1 MHSPDEPA
9 WDIAREI
16 AATSFK
22 PLGFEDVG
30 LAIAVGRVLT
40 MDAPCLINLPAYE
53 TSAMDGWVVA
63 GNGPWKIVGEILA
76 GTLPTTVIQNGQ
88 CLKIATGCV
97 LPQGADSVLRWERAK
112 EENGFISGPT
122 TAREDIRP
130 AGLESK
136 KGEILISA
144 GTKLTP
150 TMVGLLAASGYDAV
164 EVSITPRVA
173 LLILGDELMHSGLPV
188 AGKVRDSL
196 GIQIPALLH
205 QLGANVVATRFI
217 EDTLAATLA
226 GFKNFLDSVD
236 LLVTTGGTADGP
248 RDHIHATIEQLGGI
262 YLVDRV
268 KSRPGHPMLLAELE
282 REGLPKLPILGLPG
296 NPQSCVVALLTLG
309 EPVINSLLSKTR
321 VKFEEFPNS
330 YELTT
335 SEGFNRMVA
344 GNIVQG
350 RFVAAQHLGSAML
363 RGLAN
368 STGFAILS
376 SGVTKPGDLI
386 RWLPLP

>member
-1 MHSPDEPA
+1 MRSPDEPT

-22 PLGFEDVG
+22 PLGFEEIG

-40 MDAPCLINLPAYE
+40 MDALSLIDLPAYE

-63 GNGPWKIVGEILA
+63 GSGPWKIVGEIIA
-76 GTLPTTVIQNGQ
+76 GTLPTTVMQNGQ
-88 CLKIATGCV
+88 CMKIATGCV

-112 EENGFISGPT
+112 QADGFISGPT
-122 TAREDIRP
+122 TPREDIRP

-173 LLILGDELMHSGLPV
+173 LLILGDELAHSGLPV

-236 LLVTTGGTADGP
+236 LLITTGGTADGP
-248 RDHIHATIEQLGGI
+248 RDHIHAAIAQLGGT
-262 YLVDRV
+262 YLVNRV

-321 VKFEEFPNS
+321 AKFEEFPNG

-335 SEGFNRMVA
+335 PQGFNRMVA

-368 STGFAILS
+368 STGFAILP
-376 SGVTKPGDLI
+376 SGVTKVGDLI